1 MIANARM
8 YAVTPAMAERWGDL
22 LRAVF
27 AAAGVPAAGVPVA
40 GVPAAGASAAFTVL
54 EHAAPAPLEEL
65 WARSDQAAVFMC
77 GLPFA
82 LSTTRR
88 PLPVVAPVPAPA
100 AYAGQPRYWSR
111 FVVNADSPHRRI
123 EDTFGGRLALTVPG
137 SQSGCAAA
145 LIFLQTF
152 AGPTPLFETLIAPT
166 ITPMGALGAVIR
178 GEADLA
184 PIDSY
189 AFALLDHD
197 RPDLTAQARVVADTA
212 PTPIPPLVAS
222 PGTLTPAE
230 LEALVAAFLD
240 AHRRPSTRGLMD
252 AVLLCRFVRP
262 PVGSYDPLRARYE
275 ATLRHW
281 RSQPLARIVDPAFAA
296 LLDGAFVP

>member
-27 AAAGVPAAGVPVA
+27 AAAGVPAAGA
-40 GVPAAGASAAFTVL
+40 GTAFTVL
-54 EHAAPAPLEEL
+54 EHAAPVPLEEL
-65 WARSDQAAVFMC
+65 WARTDQAAVFMC

-82 LSTTRR
+82 LSTTP

-111 FVVNADSPHRRI
+111 FVVHADSPHRRI

-145 LIFLQTF
+145 LIFLQAF

-197 RPDLTAQARVVADTA
+197 RPDLTAQVRVVADTA
-212 PTPIPPLVAS
+212 PTPIPLLVAS
-222 PGTLTPAE
+222 PGTLTPTE
-230 LEALVAAFLD
+230 RDALVAAFLD

-252 AVLLCRFVRP
+252 TMLLRRFVRP

-281 RSQPLARIVDPAFAA
+281 RSHPLVRIVDPAFAA
-296 LLDGAFVP
+296 LLERAFVP